1 MLVYHPAFDIYHGV
15 FRALL
20 LLENVPNKS
29 MPVDALRIVDLY
41 FLFPY
46 LLADFEFPRGVG
58 RRGRQLAGAKSR
70 FNTLPSPKIF
80 VSQMQGL
87 HMLIA
92 AALAGRGLIQ
102 EEAMKRGT
110 VERTDAVLPGELLGQ
125 ATPEDIELAA
135 YLGSNLAT
143 IPLLGKDGLKARSR
157 LMEFRY
163 DPA

>member
-29 MPVDALRIVDLY
+29 MPFDALRIVDLY

-46 LLADFEFPRGVG
+46 LLADFEFPRGAG
-58 RRGRQLAGAKSR
+58 RRGRRLAGPKSR
-70 FNTLPSPKIF
+70 FNTLPSPKTF

-102 EEAMKRGT
+102 GEALKRGN
-110 VERTDAVLPGELLGQ
+110 VERTDAVVSEELLGQ
-125 ATPEDIELAA
+125 STSEDIELAA